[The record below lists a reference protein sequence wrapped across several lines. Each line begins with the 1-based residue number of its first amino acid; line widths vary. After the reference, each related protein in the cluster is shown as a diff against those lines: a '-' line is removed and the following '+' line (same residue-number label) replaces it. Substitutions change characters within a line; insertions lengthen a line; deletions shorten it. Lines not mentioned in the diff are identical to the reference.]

1 MRPFHR
7 FMAGARLAAVLL
19 LAFVLLPSCATVP
32 TVPPGARSELAPTG
46 TLRAAINFGNPV
58 LAQKDPATGE
68 ARGVSVDL
76 ARELGRR
83 LGVPVVL
90 VTFDAAGKVFAA
102 LKSGAWDVAFLAID
116 PARATEI
123 AFTAPYVVIEGTYL
137 VPADSPLRTIAD
149 VDRDGV
155 RVAVGNKSAYDLYLT
170 RTLKR
175 AQLVRVPTSPEA
187 IDVFLKDKLEVAAGV
202 KQPLVQFAKTHPN
215 VRVMDGR
222 FMAIEQAMGTP
233 KGREAGARYLR
244 VFVEEMKAS
253 GFVAKGLE
261 KSGQGDAA
269 VAPRAPIQ

>member
-19 LAFVLLPSCATVP
+19 LAFVSLSSCATVP

-90 VTFDAAGKVFAA
+90 VTFDAAGKVFDA

-187 IDVFLKDKLEVAAGV
+187 IDIFLKDRLEAAAGV
-202 KQPLVQFAKTHPN
+202 KQPLLQFAKTHPH
-215 VRVMDGR
+215 VRVMEGR
-222 FMAIEQAMGTP
+222 FMAIEQAVGAP

-244 VFVEEMKAS
+244 QFVEEMKAS
-253 GFVAKGLE
+253 GFVAQGLE
-261 KSGQGDAA
+261 KSGQGDAT
-269 VAPRAPIQ
+269 VAPKAPVP